1 MSDFNGEPLIF
12 RDDLERAFWGRV
24 LASVI
29 AAHPTTGKGWHPSK
43 SPSGDWLSAEAD
55 GAVVAMRER
64 QGTITREIYE
74 NRSMVARRCC
84 AVCLRPEGQEDT
96 AGHAP
101 GCPRGRKS

>member
-1 MSDFNGEPLIF
+1 MSDFNGEPLVF

-24 LASVI
+24 LASMI
-29 AAHPTTGKGWHPSK
+29 ASQPTTGKKVVPGPT
-43 SPSGDWLSAEAD
+43 GDWLAAEAD
-55 GAVVAMRER
+55 CAIVAMRER
-64 QGTITREIYE
+64 QGTVTREIYE

-84 AVCLRPEGQEDT
+84 AVCLRPEGHEDP